1 MYNFSNNLY
10 GGSNNN
16 RYQEEDPSHTSGRI
30 QRGSGHFHQ
39 KNNKLKNKDEVF
51 GRCRWQDPRGRK
63 KEWRP
68 VHNKACQSGHGIEDG
83 S

>member
-1 MYNFSNNLY
+1 MVAPTIP
-10 GGSNNN
+10 GT
-16 RYQEEDPSHTSGRI
+16 RRRIQVTSGRI
-30 QRGSGHFHQ
+30 QRGSGHFHL

-51 GRCRWQDPRGRK
+51 GRSSWQDPRGRK